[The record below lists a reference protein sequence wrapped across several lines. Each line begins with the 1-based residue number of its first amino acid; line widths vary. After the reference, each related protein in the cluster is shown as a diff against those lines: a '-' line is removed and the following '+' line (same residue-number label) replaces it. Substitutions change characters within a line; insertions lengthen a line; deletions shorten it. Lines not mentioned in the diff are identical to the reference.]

1 MENEPIG
8 DRKRGEA
15 GSGGS
20 PIKTPKAIASAAK
33 PGARP
38 IRRVDV

>member
-1 MENEPIG
+1 MEKEPIG

-15 GSGGS
+15 GHGGS
-20 PIKTPKAIASAAK
+20 PIKKPEAIASGAK